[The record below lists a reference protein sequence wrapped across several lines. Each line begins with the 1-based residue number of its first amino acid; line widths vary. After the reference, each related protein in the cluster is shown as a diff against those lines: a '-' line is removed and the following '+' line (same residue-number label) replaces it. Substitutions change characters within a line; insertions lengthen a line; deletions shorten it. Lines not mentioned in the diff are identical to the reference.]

1 MTIRDDGGNAVKLRT
16 PANLHTYWDDV
27 LGTGKAVSMAL
38 TAAAQLAAVPAGA
51 ASDLNVQHW
60 IDESV
65 SAAQSTAYRK
75 PPTGDGHGPFTLTS
89 PYKTCAKA
97 LARQCVALKA
107 RRSPSTTVAR
117 DDGQERRSVA
127 LPLRFPV
134 VLVKHAPSS
143 REEGGCVW

>member
-1 MTIRDDGGNAVKLRT
+1 
-16 PANLHTYWDDV
+16 
-27 LGTGKAVSMAL
+27 MAL

-89 PYKTCAKA
+89 PYKTRAKA

-107 RRSPSTTVAR
+107 RRSPSTT
-117 DDGQERRSVA
+117 VA

>member
-1 MTIRDDGGNAVKLRT
+1 MRSTRWLERICSCQAGFGFFD
-16 PANLHTYWDDV
+16 HT
-27 LGTGKAVSMAL
+27 TGKAVSMAL

-89 PYKTCAKA
+89 PWSQY
-97 LARQCVALKA
+97 LGIA
-107 RRSPSTTVAR
+107 RR
-117 DDGQERRSVA
+117 RSRNHRAADSWFV
-127 LPLRFPV
+127 
-134 VLVKHAPSS
+134 
-143 REEGGCVW
+143 